1 MTRPRLYTTRPPLY
15 TTRPRLFTTRPPRLL
30 GAWPRRARSYG
41 YFCAFGVLLGAARRR
56 PATMRDPRPDTD
68 DTAAALGFAKTIGKH
83 LVVRSGDHQY
93 CGLSSGGDDTILLS
107 MDLFNHVEI
116 TAIGEKTH
124 ARVGVRT
131 LRAPSAP
138 PTCRPRLPYK
148 IPNQDDAEGTGGRS
162 FACSTAH
169 PKA

>member
-1 MTRPRLYTTRPPLY
+1 VASHDTTAVFHDTTATLYDTTAALYDTTAAFHDQTATLAGCMAQARPIVW
-15 TTRPRLFTTRPPRLL
+15 LL
-30 GAWPRRARSYG
+30 
-41 YFCAFGVLLGAARRR
+41 CAFGVLLGAARRR

-83 LVVRSGDHQY
+83 LVVRSGGHQY

-138 PTCRPRLPYK
+138 PTCRRRAYG
-148 IPNQDDAEGTGGRS
+148 A
-162 FACSTAH
+162 
-169 PKA
+169 